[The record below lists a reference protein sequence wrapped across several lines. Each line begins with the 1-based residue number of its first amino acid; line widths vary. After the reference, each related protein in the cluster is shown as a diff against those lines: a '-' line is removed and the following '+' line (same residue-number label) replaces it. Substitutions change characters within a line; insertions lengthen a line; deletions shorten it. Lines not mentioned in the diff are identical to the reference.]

1 LLVILR
7 APDFGDSPMFLSA
20 EHGRADGSDSAMLL
34 EAEPTNQG
42 RLLAPVRSPS
52 QLLPCELYLFLTV

>member
-1 LLVILR
+1 
-7 APDFGDSPMFLSA
+7 MFLSA